1 MEFVCHE
8 NQVLAKCNQNIN
20 NCQEKKDYF
29 VAAMSVDS
37 NNNYCLVSLMN
48 FTKCLL
54 FVTCCRSHS
63 FIDVTG
69 VGSESPFAVNES
81 CKIVNDTVVI
91 EHESDNEHD
100 ISDTESSTSSSEQSC
115 DRYIVNKSC
124 KQLYCKWHSFAVT
137 STLTGRILSQIIN
150 NQ

>member
-8 NQVLAKCNQNIN
+8 NQVLAKCNQNKN
-20 NCQEKKDYF
+20 NCQEKKDSF

-91 EHESDNEHD
+91 DHESDNEHD

-115 DRYIVNKSC
+115 DRYILNKSC

-137 STLTGRILSQIIN
+137 STLTVRILSQIIN

>member
-1 MEFVCHE
+1 MWTVIIIIA
-8 NQVLAKCNQNIN
+8 L
-20 NCQEKKDYF
+20 Y
-29 VAAMSVDS
+29 
-37 NNNYCLVSLMN
+37 LMN

-69 VGSESPFAVNES
+69 VVSESPFVVNES

-91 EHESDNEHD
+91 DHESDNEHD

-115 DRYIVNKSC
+115 DRYILNKSC

>member
-1 MEFVCHE
+1 
-8 NQVLAKCNQNIN
+8 
-20 NCQEKKDYF
+20 
-29 VAAMSVDS
+29 MSVDS

-54 FVTCCRSHS
+54 FITCCRSHS

-91 EHESDNEHD
+91 DHESDNEHD

-124 KQLYCKWHSFAVT
+124 KQLYCKCHSFAVT
-137 STLTGRILSQIIN
+137 STLTGRILSQVIN

>member
-8 NQVLAKCNQNIN
+8 KQVLAKCNQNKN
-20 NCQEKKDYF
+20 NCQEKKDSF

-91 EHESDNEHD
+91 DHESDNEHD
-100 ISDTESSTSSSEQSC
+100 ISDKELIPAIQTLVFISTGFYQC
-115 DRYIVNKSC
+115 TTVY
-124 KQLYCKWHSFAVT
+124 
-137 STLTGRILSQIIN
+137 RIQMLKF
-150 NQ
+150 